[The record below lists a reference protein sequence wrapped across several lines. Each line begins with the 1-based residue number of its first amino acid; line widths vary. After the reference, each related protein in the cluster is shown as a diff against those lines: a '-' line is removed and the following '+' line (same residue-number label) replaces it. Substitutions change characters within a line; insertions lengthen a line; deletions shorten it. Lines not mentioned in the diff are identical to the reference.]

1 MATVVY
7 FVTRKE
13 EVPEK
18 DDEYLIKGIVSE
30 LIENEESQ
38 IYKLLD
44 KSDKTVKDFLEK
56 TGEIKSSISGV
67 DQQTRNLISVLNN
80 NQSRGQW
87 AEFQVEDLLGI
98 MEYKDGIHYES
109 QKIMNSGTKPD
120 FTFYLPD
127 SKTINMDSKFPL
139 NLYMQLSKL
148 NLDLEDETLDEI
160 SRKQITESIK
170 TKNREFIDKAIKTKI
185 DETSGREGY
194 ISAEEDTVDFVLMYI
209 PLENLYHF
217 LLTSEIGAARTPVI
231 QYAFS
236 KKVILVSPQ
245 TLMAYLETIRH
256 SIGAVSGLE
265 TNTGAYFAFADVV
278 DSKAKL
284 IDVEK
289 DTLVF
294 PLGQAGIKTVA
305 DGAKYTFRKRF
316 QATFATSGAEQLA
329 AGDDLKF
336 NFGDGTLSNTQE
348 KNIIIIPTESVNAA
362 ANIGNGTVAN
372 STVTTIT
379 GITSTAT
386 IRVGDFYFVG
396 TNGPFQTRSV
406 VNSSAIVVDS
416 APTASGNLLRTFPK
430 DYPISLDDDSSA
442 NVVISASSDTM
453 TIDLNETLNST
464 MDAKVFVDLVDENN
478 NKVDKTVKQT
488 EVAIDV
494 NTHGGANANNV
505 TGTGIEHNPQA
516 CLTARRQGGVAQ
528 RLMAYHKAIRLAV
541 PSSFDVDAA

>member
-1 MATVVY
+1 MDIALYLINIILMATVVY

-13 EVPEK
+13 EVTEK

-98 MEYKDGIHYES
+98 MEYKDGVHYES

-139 NLYMQLSKL
+139 NLYMELSKL

-170 TKNREFIDKAIKTKI
+170 TKNKEFIDKAIKTKI
-185 DETSGREGY
+185 DETASREGY
-194 ISAEEDTVDFVLMYI
+194 ISPEEDTVDFVLMYI

-217 LLTSEIGAARTPVI
+217 LLTSEIGASRTPVI

-256 SIGAVSGLE
+256 SM
-265 TNTGAYFAFADVV
+265 
-278 DSKAKL
+278 KL
-284 IDVEK
+284 FSLQT
-289 DTLVF
+289 DT
-294 PLGQAGIKTVA
+294 
-305 DGAKYTFRKRF
+305 
-316 QATFATSGAEQLA
+316 
-329 AGDDLKF
+329 
-336 NFGDGTLSNTQE
+336 
-348 KNIIIIPTESVNAA
+348 KNILLAHEKVKSE
-362 ANIGNGTVAN
+362 IGK
-372 STVTTIT
+372 
-379 GITSTAT
+379 
-386 IRVGDFYFVG
+386 F
-396 TNGPFQTRSV
+396 
-406 VNSSAIVVDS
+406 
-416 APTASGNLLRTFPK
+416 
-430 DYPISLDDDSSA
+430 
-442 NVVISASSDTM
+442 
-453 TIDLNETLNST
+453 ID
-464 MDAKVFVDLVDENN
+464 
-478 NKVDKTVKQT
+478 
-488 EVAIDV
+488 
-494 NTHGGANANNV
+494 
-505 TGTGIEHNPQA
+505 
-516 CLTARRQGGVAQ
+516 
-528 RLMAYHKAIRLAV
+528 
-541 PSSFDVDAA
+541 SFDDVTKRLDQTVESFEKLKTTRTNKLEKSFEELNQVNKNTEA

>member
-1 MATVVY
+1 MDIVLYIVNIILMATVVY

-13 EVPEK
+13 EVTEK

-98 MEYKDGIHYES
+98 MEYKDGVHYES
-109 QKIMNSGTKPD
+109 QKIMSSGTKPD

-127 SKTINMDSKFPL
+127 NKTINMDSKFPL

-170 TKNREFIDKAIKTKI
+170 TKNKEFIDKAIKTKI
-185 DETSGREGY
+185 DETASREGY
-194 ISAEEDTVDFVLMYI
+194 ISPEEDTVDFVLMYI

-217 LLTSEIGAARTPVI
+217 LLTSEIGASRTPVI

-256 SIGAVSGLE
+256 SM
-265 TNTGAYFAFADVV
+265 
-278 DSKAKL
+278 KL
-284 IDVEK
+284 FSLQT
-289 DTLVF
+289 DT
-294 PLGQAGIKTVA
+294 
-305 DGAKYTFRKRF
+305 
-316 QATFATSGAEQLA
+316 
-329 AGDDLKF
+329 
-336 NFGDGTLSNTQE
+336 
-348 KNIIIIPTESVNAA
+348 KNILLAHERVKSE
-362 ANIGNGTVAN
+362 IGK
-372 STVTTIT
+372 
-379 GITSTAT
+379 
-386 IRVGDFYFVG
+386 F
-396 TNGPFQTRSV
+396 
-406 VNSSAIVVDS
+406 
-416 APTASGNLLRTFPK
+416 
-430 DYPISLDDDSSA
+430 
-442 NVVISASSDTM
+442 
-453 TIDLNETLNST
+453 ID
-464 MDAKVFVDLVDENN
+464 
-478 NKVDKTVKQT
+478 
-488 EVAIDV
+488 
-494 NTHGGANANNV
+494 
-505 TGTGIEHNPQA
+505 
-516 CLTARRQGGVAQ
+516 
-528 RLMAYHKAIRLAV
+528 
-541 PSSFDVDAA
+541 SFDDVTKRLDQTVESFEKLKTTRTNKLEKSFEELNQVNKNTEA

>member
-1 MATVVY
+1 MDIAFYLINIILMATVVY

-13 EVPEK
+13 EVVEK

-44 KSDKTVKDFLEK
+44 KSDRTVKDFLEK

-109 QKIMNSGTKPD
+109 QKIMSSGTKPD

-127 SKTINMDSKFPL
+127 NKTINMDSKFPL

-170 TKNREFIDKAIKTKI
+170 TKNKEFIDKAIKTKI
-185 DETSGREGY
+185 DETSSRDGY
-194 ISAEEDTVDFVLMYI
+194 ISPEEDTVDFVLMYI

-217 LLTSEIGAARTPVI
+217 LLTSEIGASRTPVI

-256 SIGAVSGLE
+256 SM
-265 TNTGAYFAFADVV
+265 
-278 DSKAKL
+278 KL
-284 IDVEK
+284 FSLQT
-289 DTLVF
+289 DT
-294 PLGQAGIKTVA
+294 
-305 DGAKYTFRKRF
+305 
-316 QATFATSGAEQLA
+316 
-329 AGDDLKF
+329 
-336 NFGDGTLSNTQE
+336 
-348 KNIIIIPTESVNAA
+348 KNILLAHEKVKSEIGKFIDSFDDVTKRLDQTVESFEKLK
-362 ANIGNGTVAN
+362 
-372 STVTTIT
+372 TT
-379 GITSTAT
+379 
-386 IRVGDFYFVG
+386 R
-396 TNGPFQTRSV
+396 TNKLEKSF
-406 VNSSAIVVDS
+406 DE
-416 APTASGNLLRTFPK
+416 
-430 DYPISLDDDSSA
+430 
-442 NVVISASSDTM
+442 
-453 TIDLNETLNST
+453 LNE
-464 MDAKVFVDLVDENN
+464 V
-478 NKVDKTVKQT
+478 NKNT
-488 EVAIDV
+488 EV
-494 NTHGGANANNV
+494 
-505 TGTGIEHNPQA
+505 
-516 CLTARRQGGVAQ
+516 
-528 RLMAYHKAIRLAV
+528 
-541 PSSFDVDAA
+541 

>member
-1 MATVVY
+1 MDIVLYIVNIILMATVVY

-44 KSDKTVKDFLEK
+44 KSDKTGKDFLEK

-98 MEYKDGIHYES
+98 MEYKDGVHYES
-109 QKIMNSGTKPD
+109 QKIMSSGTKPD

-127 SKTINMDSKFPL
+127 NKTINMDSKFPL

-170 TKNREFIDKAIKTKI
+170 TKNKEFIDKAIKTKI
-185 DETSGREGY
+185 DETASREGY
-194 ISAEEDTVDFVLMYI
+194 ISPEEDTVDFVLMYI

-217 LLTSEIGAARTPVI
+217 LLTSEIGASRTPVI

-256 SIGAVSGLE
+256 SM
-265 TNTGAYFAFADVV
+265 
-278 DSKAKL
+278 KL
-284 IDVEK
+284 FSLQT
-289 DTLVF
+289 DT
-294 PLGQAGIKTVA
+294 
-305 DGAKYTFRKRF
+305 
-316 QATFATSGAEQLA
+316 
-329 AGDDLKF
+329 
-336 NFGDGTLSNTQE
+336 
-348 KNIIIIPTESVNAA
+348 KNILLAHEKVKSE
-362 ANIGNGTVAN
+362 IGK
-372 STVTTIT
+372 
-379 GITSTAT
+379 
-386 IRVGDFYFVG
+386 F
-396 TNGPFQTRSV
+396 
-406 VNSSAIVVDS
+406 
-416 APTASGNLLRTFPK
+416 
-430 DYPISLDDDSSA
+430 
-442 NVVISASSDTM
+442 
-453 TIDLNETLNST
+453 ID
-464 MDAKVFVDLVDENN
+464 
-478 NKVDKTVKQT
+478 
-488 EVAIDV
+488 
-494 NTHGGANANNV
+494 
-505 TGTGIEHNPQA
+505 
-516 CLTARRQGGVAQ
+516 
-528 RLMAYHKAIRLAV
+528 
-541 PSSFDVDAA
+541 SFDDVTKRLDQTVESFEKLKTTRTNKLEKSFDELNQVNKNTEA

>member
-1 MATVVY
+1 MDIVLYVVNIILMATVVY

-13 EVPEK
+13 EVTEK

-98 MEYKDGIHYES
+98 MEYKDGVHYES
-109 QKIMNSGTKPD
+109 QKIMSSGTKPD

-127 SKTINMDSKFPL
+127 NKTINMDSKFPL

-170 TKNREFIDKAIKTKI
+170 AKNKEFIDKAIKTKI
-185 DETSGREGY
+185 DETASREGY
-194 ISAEEDTVDFVLMYI
+194 ISPEEDTVDFVLMYI

-217 LLTSEIGAARTPVI
+217 LLTSEIGASRTPVI

-256 SIGAVSGLE
+256 SM
-265 TNTGAYFAFADVV
+265 
-278 DSKAKL
+278 KL
-284 IDVEK
+284 FSLQT
-289 DTLVF
+289 DT
-294 PLGQAGIKTVA
+294 
-305 DGAKYTFRKRF
+305 
-316 QATFATSGAEQLA
+316 
-329 AGDDLKF
+329 
-336 NFGDGTLSNTQE
+336 
-348 KNIIIIPTESVNAA
+348 KNILLAHEKVKSE
-362 ANIGNGTVAN
+362 IGK
-372 STVTTIT
+372 
-379 GITSTAT
+379 
-386 IRVGDFYFVG
+386 F
-396 TNGPFQTRSV
+396 
-406 VNSSAIVVDS
+406 
-416 APTASGNLLRTFPK
+416 
-430 DYPISLDDDSSA
+430 
-442 NVVISASSDTM
+442 
-453 TIDLNETLNST
+453 ID
-464 MDAKVFVDLVDENN
+464 
-478 NKVDKTVKQT
+478 
-488 EVAIDV
+488 
-494 NTHGGANANNV
+494 
-505 TGTGIEHNPQA
+505 
-516 CLTARRQGGVAQ
+516 
-528 RLMAYHKAIRLAV
+528 
-541 PSSFDVDAA
+541 SFDDVTKRLDQTVESFEKLKTTRTNKLEKSFDELNQVNKNTEA

>member
-13 EVPEK
+13 EVTEK

-98 MEYKDGIHYES
+98 MEYKDGVHYES
-109 QKIMNSGTKPD
+109 QKIMSSGTKPD

-127 SKTINMDSKFPL
+127 NKTINMDSKFPL

-170 TKNREFIDKAIKTKI
+170 TKNKEFIDKAIKTKI
-185 DETSGREGY
+185 DETASREGY
-194 ISAEEDTVDFVLMYI
+194 ISPEEDTVDFVLMYI

-217 LLTSEIGAARTPVI
+217 LLTSEIGASRTPVI

-256 SIGAVSGLE
+256 SM
-265 TNTGAYFAFADVV
+265 
-278 DSKAKL
+278 KL
-284 IDVEK
+284 FSLQT
-289 DTLVF
+289 DT
-294 PLGQAGIKTVA
+294 
-305 DGAKYTFRKRF
+305 
-316 QATFATSGAEQLA
+316 
-329 AGDDLKF
+329 
-336 NFGDGTLSNTQE
+336 
-348 KNIIIIPTESVNAA
+348 KNILLAHEKVKSE
-362 ANIGNGTVAN
+362 IGK
-372 STVTTIT
+372 
-379 GITSTAT
+379 
-386 IRVGDFYFVG
+386 F
-396 TNGPFQTRSV
+396 
-406 VNSSAIVVDS
+406 
-416 APTASGNLLRTFPK
+416 
-430 DYPISLDDDSSA
+430 
-442 NVVISASSDTM
+442 
-453 TIDLNETLNST
+453 ID
-464 MDAKVFVDLVDENN
+464 
-478 NKVDKTVKQT
+478 
-488 EVAIDV
+488 
-494 NTHGGANANNV
+494 
-505 TGTGIEHNPQA
+505 
-516 CLTARRQGGVAQ
+516 
-528 RLMAYHKAIRLAV
+528 
-541 PSSFDVDAA
+541 SFDDVTKRLDQTVESFEKLKTTRTNKLEKSFDELNQVNKNTEA

>member
-87 AEFQVEDLLGI
+87 AEFQVEDLF
-98 MEYKDGIHYES
+98 
-109 QKIMNSGTKPD
+109 GTKPD

-127 SKTINMDSKFPL
+127 NKTINMDSKFPL

-256 SIGAVSGLE
+256 SMKLFSLQTDTKNILLAHEKVKSEVNKFIDSFDEVTKRLDQ
-265 TNTGAYFAFADVV
+265 TV
-278 DSKAKL
+278 DSFEKL
-284 IDVEK
+284 KTTRKNKLEK
-289 DTLVF
+289 
-294 PLGQAGIKTVA
+294 
-305 DGAKYTFRKRF
+305 
-316 QATFATSGAEQLA
+316 
-329 AGDDLKF
+329 
-336 NFGDGTLSNTQE
+336 
-348 KNIIIIPTESVNAA
+348 
-362 ANIGNGTVAN
+362 
-372 STVTTIT
+372 
-379 GITSTAT
+379 
-386 IRVGDFYFVG
+386 
-396 TNGPFQTRSV
+396 
-406 VNSSAIVVDS
+406 
-416 APTASGNLLRTFPK
+416 
-430 DYPISLDDDSSA
+430 
-442 NVVISASSDTM
+442 
-453 TIDLNETLNST
+453 
-464 MDAKVFVDLVDENN
+464 
-478 NKVDKTVKQT
+478 
-488 EVAIDV
+488 
-494 NTHGGANANNV
+494 
-505 TGTGIEHNPQA
+505 
-516 CLTARRQGGVAQ
+516 
-528 RLMAYHKAIRLAV
+528 
-541 PSSFDVDAA
+541 SFDELNQVNKNSEG